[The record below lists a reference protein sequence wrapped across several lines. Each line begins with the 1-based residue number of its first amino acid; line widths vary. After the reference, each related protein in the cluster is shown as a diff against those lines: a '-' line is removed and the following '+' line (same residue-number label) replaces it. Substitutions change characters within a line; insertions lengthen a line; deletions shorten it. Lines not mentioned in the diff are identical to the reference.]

1 MDPHVIATA
10 AKVGNVIES
19 LLAALRP
26 GRDGPTAKT
35 LRVIPH
41 RSVGDAT
48 RLTVRGRVVRQALTS
63 RRPLRLTGAIT
74 TREHLAALYRA
85 FDAVELPFA
94 QVEAS
99 LEGVCVR
106 TTCDAGGFFA
116 IDMPA
121 PNRRLWDSGLHHAM
135 VRVVDVGPTAT
146 HLERSQSLM
155 NEVPVEVFVHG
166 AFATLAIVSDLD
178 DTAMDTNTIKSWSA
192 IRTVMFRSARR
203 RTAVPGVAALYS
215 QLRDGPDGIAAN
227 PLCYISSGAW
237 NLYDIVLDYLETHG
251 LPPGAILLND
261 WGSRARGFHAVAH
274 AHKAAHVTALLAR
287 FPHLPFLL
295 IGDDVQ
301 EDPELYAKVAV
312 QHPGRVPAIWIRAV
326 RNTPSRRA
334 GIESL
339 RAALA
344 AAGTSLVVAT
354 ETESFTR
361 DAAGRGWLPRKLP
374 AAGGRIVAG
383 R

>member
-1 MDPHVIATA
+1 MDPQTIATA

-19 LLAALRP
+19 FLAALRP

-48 RLTVRGRVVRQALTS
+48 RLTVRGRVVREAVTN
-63 RRPLRLTGAIT
+63 RRPVGPTGAIGA
-74 TREHLAALYRA
+74 REHLAALYRA

-99 LEGVCVR
+99 LEGVCSR

-116 IDMPA
+116 IDMPS
-121 PNRRLWDSGLHHAM
+121 PNGRRWDAGLHRAM
-135 VRVVDVGPTAT
+135 VRVIDVGPTAT
-146 HLERSQSLM
+146 QLDRSQSLAL
-155 NEVPVEVFVHG
+155 EEPADIYVHG
-166 AFATLAIVSDLD
+166 ATATLAIVSDLD
-178 DTAMDTNTIKSWSA
+178 DTVMDTNTINTWDA
-192 IRTVMFRSARR
+192 IRTVMFRSAHHRKP
-203 RTAVPGVAALYS
+203 VSGVAALYS
-215 QLRDGPDGIAAN
+215 QLRDGADGNAMN

-237 NLYDIVLDYLETHG
+237 NLYDIVLNYLETYA

-261 WGSRARGFHAVAH
+261 WGSRARSFQAVAH
-274 AHKAAHVTALLAR
+274 AHKAEHVSALLTR
-287 FPHLPFLL
+287 FPQLPFLL

-312 QHPGRVPAIWIRAV
+312 AYPGRIAAIWIRAV
-326 RNTPSRRA
+326 RNTPERGAS
-334 GIESL
+334 IESL
-339 RAALA
+339 RSALA
-344 AAGTSLVVAT
+344 TAGTSLVVAT
-354 ETESFTR
+354 ETDSFAR
-361 DAAGRGWLPRKLP
+361 DAAARGWLPRKMP
-374 AAGGRIVAG
+374 AAGERIAAG